1 MKLRLVLLTAILTLT
16 CAMHRNEIP
25 NFKQKNLQKKNVE
38 LYQLLEKGPVLLDF
52 WATWCKPCLKAFPKL
67 NALHE
72 KYGDKGLTI
81 LGINEDSNRNQTKI
95 KPFVKNL
102 NIQFDVVFDANNA
115 LMRRF
120 QVSNLPATILISPD
134 RKIISKNFGYSPNK
148 FKQLEKQI
156 IYLLEEYNAKK
167 IEVENDSN

>member
-95 KPFVKNL
+95 KPFVKSL

-115 LMRRF
+115 LMRQF
-120 QVSNLPATILISPD
+120 QISNLPATILISPD
-134 RKIISKNFGYSPNK
+134 RKIISRDFGYSPNK
-148 FKQLEKQI
+148 FKKLEKQI
-156 IYLLEEYNAKK
+156 ISLLEEYNEKK
-167 IEVENDSN
+167 IEVEK

>member
-1 MKLRLVLLTAILTLT
+1 MKLRLVLLTAILALT

-95 KPFVKNL
+95 KPFVKSL

-115 LMRRF
+115 LMRQF
-120 QVSNLPATILISPD
+120 QISNLPATILISPD
-134 RKIISKNFGYSPNK
+134 RKIISRDFGYSPNK
-148 FKQLEKQI
+148 FKKLEKQI
-156 IYLLEEYNAKK
+156 ISLLEEYNEKK
-167 IEVENDSN
+167 IEVEK